1 VASEDGGAGPP
12 GAESAPGPP
21 VCFRHT
27 DRETYVTCSRC
38 ERPICPDCMI
48 SASVGFQC
56 PECVREGNKTIRP
69 PRTALG
75 GRVHADNGLV
85 TQALI
90 AINVVIFLLVQADPQ
105 GFLDRLVL
113 RAYTGDPSSPG
124 VAEGG
129 WYRLFTAA
137 FLHQQTLHILF
148 NMIMLYMF
156 GRPLEAYLGRARF
169 LGLYFIAALGGSTAS
184 YLFNSPAV
192 GSLGASGAVVGLVGA
207 LLVVERRM
215 RSNTP
220 GVLIYLAILLLPGLL
235 VPGIDWR
242 AHVGGLITGGLLG
255 AVAVYAPAKHRNA
268 VQFGTAIVVVIVL
281 VALVAVRTHN
291 LDAQFG
297 VAF

>member
-12 GAESAPGPP
+12 SAEAAAGPP
-21 VCFRHT
+21 VCYRHT

-56 PECVREGNKTIRP
+56 PECVREGNKTIRQ
-69 PRTALG
+69 PRTVLG
-75 GRVHADNGLV
+75 GRLHRDNGLV

-90 AINVVIFLLVQADPQ
+90 AVNVVIFLLVQTDPEA
-105 GFLDRLVL
+105 FLNRFVL

-124 VAEGG
+124 IAEGG

-169 LGLYFIAALGGSTAS
+169 LGLYLIAALGGSTAS

-192 GSLGASGAVVGLVGA
+192 GSLGASGAVIGLVGA

-220 GVLIYLAILLLPGLL
+220 GVLIYLTILLLPGLL
-235 VPGIDWR
+235 VHGIDWR

-255 AVAVYAPAKHRNA
+255 AVAAYAPAKHRNA
-268 VQFGTAIVVVIVL
+268 VQFGAAIATVIVL
-281 VALVAVRTHN
+281 VVLVVMRTHH
-291 LDAQFG
+291 LDGQFG
-297 VAF
+297 QGF